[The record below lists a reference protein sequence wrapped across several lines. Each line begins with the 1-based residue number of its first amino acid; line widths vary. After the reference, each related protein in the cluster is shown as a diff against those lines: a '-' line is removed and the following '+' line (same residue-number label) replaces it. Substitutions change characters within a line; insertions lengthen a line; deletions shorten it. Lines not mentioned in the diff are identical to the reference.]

1 MDRRSLLDRAAK
13 SAEERV
19 LLGHI
24 LDKYDQCR
32 QRNLPTNTAFLS
44 PAEAQGARDLL
55 RAAAIHEGFALLG
68 GYEGAE
74 RRMLFFLPDWQEEAD
89 ASDAMAFLRAA
100 WHESEHPTHRD
111 LLGSLMALGVER
123 ETLGDILVSE
133 GSADLI
139 VSAGVAQYLLDNW
152 TGAGRTALRLTAIGA
167 DALRVPEQKVKEIRD
182 TVATLRLD
190 AVTAAGFSVS
200 RGKAAELIAAGRV
213 QKNYREVTKG
223 DASVAQGDVISAR
236 GLGKFEVAE
245 VGGLSKKGAHG
256 HSAAPVSVRRSKMEQ
271 KKIDRINEL
280 AKLAK
285 ERELTDEEKVE
296 RAALRQEYV
305 NSVLGDLRNQ
315 LNNTYVMD
323 EKGNKTKLTQW
334 SEDHKLSK

>member
-133 GSADLI
+133 GI
-139 VSAGVAQYLLDNW
+139 ITKIGVI
-152 TGAGRTALRLTAIGA
+152 GILRLIYFVIGA

-190 AVTAAGFSVS
+190 AVTAAGFSMS

-245 VGGLSKKGAHG
+245 VGGLSKKGRTG
-256 HSAAPVSVRRSKMEQ
+256 ILLRRY
-271 KKIDRINEL
+271 L
-280 AKLAK
+280 
-285 ERELTDEEKVE
+285 
-296 RAALRQEYV
+296 
-305 NSVLGDLRNQ
+305 
-315 LNNTYVMD
+315 
-323 EKGNKTKLTQW
+323 
-334 SEDHKLSK
+334 

>member
-123 ETLGDILVSE
+123 ETLGDI
-133 GSADLI
+133 I

-190 AVTAAGFSVS
+190 AVTAAGFSMS

-245 VGGLSKKGAHG
+245 VGGLSKKGRTG
-256 HSAAPVSVRRSKMEQ
+256 ILLRRY
-271 KKIDRINEL
+271 L
-280 AKLAK
+280 
-285 ERELTDEEKVE
+285 
-296 RAALRQEYV
+296 
-305 NSVLGDLRNQ
+305 
-315 LNNTYVMD
+315 
-323 EKGNKTKLTQW
+323 
-334 SEDHKLSK
+334 